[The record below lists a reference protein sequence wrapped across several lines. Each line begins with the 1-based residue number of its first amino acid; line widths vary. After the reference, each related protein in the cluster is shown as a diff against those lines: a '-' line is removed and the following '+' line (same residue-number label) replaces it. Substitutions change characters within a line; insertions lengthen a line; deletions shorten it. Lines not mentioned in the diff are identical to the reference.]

1 MLGKAAH
8 LHIVGHF
15 DALYLRREGQFSDNL
30 DCLLVPEH
38 DLIRGPLRAV
48 PATPQDKQISL
59 VDHLSCRDPSV
70 HIVVHHLLDP
80 VVVSP
85 TVLVN
90 PVISKLSRRE
100 AKYLRVLYLGI
111 TDATLGGPATITNI
125 VDLEAILCADYQA
138 VPSLIES
145 SVKKCICRLRLT
157 IDHRRCSN
165 VATGGVDLLL
175 LRRR

>member
-1 MLGKAAH
+1 M
-8 LHIVGHF
+8 GHF

-90 PVISKLSRRE
+90 
-100 AKYLRVLYLGI
+100 RVLYLGI

-145 SVKKCICRLRLT
+145 SVEKRICRLRLT
-157 IDHRRCSN
+157 IDHRRSSN